1 MINAFIVCIELQDRR
16 NYRDLSR
23 ELIGD
28 MRPDHPQSPVFSET
42 IPQADG
48 DFRLPLGHYFGRGDY
63 TKEKLLKAGKTAA
76 ERLLGVI
83 DLKTDKTEHS
93 SFSVMVIEIAN
104 LETSISSYRHP
115 KPPQSSP

>member
-1 MINAFIVCIELQDRR
+1 MIKAFIVCIELQDRR

-23 ELIGD
+23 ELNED
-28 MRPDHPQSPVFSET
+28 MRPDQPQSPIFSET

-48 DFRLPLGHYFGRGDY
+48 DFRLPLGHYFVRGDY

>member
-1 MINAFIVCIELQDRR
+1 MIKAFIVCIELQDRR

-23 ELIGD
+23 ELNGD
-28 MRPDHPQSPVFSET
+28 MRPDQPIFSET

-48 DFRLPLGHYFGRGDY
+48 DFRLPLGHYFVRGDY

>member
-48 DFRLPLGHYFGRGDY
+48 DFRLPLGHYFVRGDY
-63 TKEKLLKAGKTAA
+63 TKEKLRKAGKTAA

-93 SFSVMVIEIAN
+93 SLSVVVIKIAD

-115 KPPQSSP
+115 KPPQSS